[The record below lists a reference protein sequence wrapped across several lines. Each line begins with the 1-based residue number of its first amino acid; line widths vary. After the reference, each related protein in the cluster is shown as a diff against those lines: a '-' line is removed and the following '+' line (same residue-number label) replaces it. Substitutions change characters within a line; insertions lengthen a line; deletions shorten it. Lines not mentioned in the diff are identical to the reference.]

1 MAKRVLIAL
10 AAFVMLNAATAT
22 IVGGSS
28 KAAVSDPDVV
38 HAANFVVSSANTNAC
53 SGLCAGLQKEG
64 ELKLVKVL
72 SASTQVVAGVNVH
85 LELLMAD
92 DTGKQTVVTSTV
104 WSRPWLASKNDAA
117 QPATQI
123 TALTFKP
130 LDGTLE

>member
-64 ELKLVKVL
+64 ELKLVKVG
-72 SASTQVVAGVNVH
+72 ARGAGRECV
-85 LELLMAD
+85 
-92 DTGKQTVVTSTV
+92 
-104 WSRPWLASKNDAA
+104 SRKDAA
-117 QPATQI
+117 NSGFVAR
-123 TALTFKP
+123 ALSSPTTGETSSAGGKVK
-130 LDGTLE
+130 LSLL